1 MEVDLNFEDV
11 FSSLENELRSM
22 SKELNIA
29 KAPIIRKCSQVIKK
43 NVEKNLPKSDLG
55 ATATNYDGT
64 PYVHMRNDVKATVKD
79 DKAGNVYAIIGGGKY
94 SGFKYHMLENGTSNT
109 EAIHFLDKSMK
120 ESDSE
125 IDSIVDDAIRE
136 VVQSGE

>member
-1 MEVDLNFEDV
+1 MRVDLNFEDA

-22 SKELNIA
+22 AKELER
-29 KAPIIRKCSQVIKK
+29 APIVRKCSQVIKK

-79 DKAGNVYAIIGGGKY
+79 DKAGNVYAVIGGGKY
-94 SGFKYHMLENGTSNT
+94 TGYKWHLLDNGASDRP
-109 EAIHFLDKSMK
+109 ALHFTDKSMK
-120 ESDSE
+120 ESEGE
-125 IDSIVDDAIRE
+125 IDSIIDDEIGK
-136 VVQSGE
+136 VVQSGG